1 MKTSVEDKIKYLES
15 QGWTVELEHQ
25 RRYTNHTVGGRPY
38 LSLEAKG
45 GFTRAKI
52 IASDEK
58 VIIKSEA
65 ICSIEDNYNRK
76 IGANIALGRLIKE
89 LKDRWQ

>member
-15 QGWTVELEHQ
+15 QGWRVELEHQ
-25 RRYTNHTVGGRPY
+25 RRYTNRVGPY

-52 IASDEK
+52 IAPDEK

-76 IGANIALGRLIKE
+76 IGANIALGRLIKK
-89 LKDRWQ
+89 LKEEWFIK